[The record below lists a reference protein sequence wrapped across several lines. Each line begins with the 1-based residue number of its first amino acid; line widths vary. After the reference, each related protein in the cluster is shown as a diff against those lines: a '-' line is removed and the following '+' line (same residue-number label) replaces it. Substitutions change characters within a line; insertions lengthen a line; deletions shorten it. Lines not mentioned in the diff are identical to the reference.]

1 MTKVA
6 LIGTGPCGLSFLR
19 SLYQA
24 KKKGENI
31 PEVVAF
37 DKQSDW
43 VGFGITVGEQD
54 LMNTVILFLI
64 VCTGIYGQMV
74 QRSA

>member
-1 MTKVA
+1 MTKKWIGNLFIIFNIFLIQGRIFMTKVA

-24 KKKGENI
+24 KKKSENI

-43 VGFGITVGEQD
+43 GG
-54 LMNTVILFLI
+54 LWN
-64 VCTGIYGQMV
+64 YSK
-74 QRSA
+74 R

>member
-1 MTKVA
+1 MTKIA

-19 SLYQA
+19 SLHQA
-24 KKKGENI
+24 QKNGENI

-43 VGFGITVGEQD
+43 GGIWR
-54 LMNTVILFLI
+54 L
-64 VCTGIYGQMV
+64 
-74 QRSA
+74 SSK